1 MIGLMQKNN
10 RRVLKRRLMSFFASG
25 VFCTK
30 LGRNNKRLKWPQKN
44 IFS

>member
-30 LGRNNKRLKWPQKN
+30 LGRNDKRMRALSKN

>member
-25 VFCTK
+25 VFCTN
-30 LGRNNKRLKWPQKN
+30 LGRNNKRLKQL
-44 IFS
+44 